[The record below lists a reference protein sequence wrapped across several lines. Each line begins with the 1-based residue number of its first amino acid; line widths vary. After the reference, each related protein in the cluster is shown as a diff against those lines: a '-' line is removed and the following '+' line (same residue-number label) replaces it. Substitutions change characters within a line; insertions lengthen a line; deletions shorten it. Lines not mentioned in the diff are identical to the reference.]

1 MATALPSSC
10 EELQSNNLDEYSD
23 DSDAESEKVRKAK
36 KSKKKTGNEKW
47 SGSLICNTRPGH
59 VCGPFFAFVTAQ

>member
-10 EELQSNNLDEYSD
+10 EEQESNNLEKYSD

-36 KSKKKTGNEKW
+36 KSKK
-47 SGSLICNTRPGH
+47 TRQRE
-59 VCGPFFAFVTAQ
+59 VEW